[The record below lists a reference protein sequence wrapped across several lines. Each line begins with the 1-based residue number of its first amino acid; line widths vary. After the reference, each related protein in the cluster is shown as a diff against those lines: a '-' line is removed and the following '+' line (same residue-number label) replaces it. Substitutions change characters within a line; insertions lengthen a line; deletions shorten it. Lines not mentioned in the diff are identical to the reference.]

1 MAEVLPCQALGY
13 CIVGLDD
20 KRTYSQEIQNTAY
33 YCAYARIALIK
44 ITVVGLSITRHIDA
58 KDREMK
64 GFTGGG
70 RGHCF

>member
-13 CIVGLDD
+13 GIVGFED

-33 YCAYARIALIK
+33 YRSYAMMALTK
-44 ITVVGLSITRHIDA
+44 ITVIDLSVTRHIDA

-64 GFTGGG
+64 GFTKGGQ
-70 RGHCF
+70 GHCF